1 MTERDCRMARKVD
14 SYLVD
19 DFDGTRPAKTRT
31 FSVDG
36 VDYEIDL
43 AEQNEKQFQEDME
56 RYMEAG
62 RRVGKRGGVGRSPQ
76 RHARLQAA
84 REWLRAQGHEIG
96 NKGRIPKNL
105 LDKYDEA
112 HPSGSFQRNGMS

>member
-19 DFDGTRPAKTRT
+19 DFDGTRPAKTHT

-43 AEQNEKQFQEDME
+43 AEQNEKQFKQDLE
-56 RYMEAG
+56 RYMLAG
-62 RRVGKRGGVGRSPQ
+62 RRVGKRGGVARSPQ
-76 RHARLQAA
+76 RHAKLQAA
-84 REWLRAQGHEIG
+84 RVWLRQQGHDIG
-96 NKGRIPKNL
+96 KKGRIPEDL
-105 LDKYDEA
+105 LDEFEAA